1 MDKIKSILLKYNS
14 AGPRYTSYP
23 PANFFTE
30 SVNKDS
36 YIESLIKSNSEGDGK
51 ISLYFHIPFC
61 SQLCYFC
68 GCTTQKMRSDD
79 FVSKYIDAVVKELQS
94 VSEFVNSNRKVT
106 QIHFGGGTPNA
117 IDFLH
122 LKKIVEKARELFV
135 FANDAE
141 IAIECNPAYLDEKRV
156 EQLIE
161 IGFNRF
167 SIGIQDFNNDVLK
180 AVNREPSLLNVEEL
194 VNIIR
199 KDGRASVNLDFI
211 YGLPLQT
218 VESFLENIK
227 RAIRIK
233 PDRLV
238 TFSYA
243 HVPWV
248 KKAQQ
253 VLEETGLPS
262 SDMKIEMLTKG
273 YELLLD
279 KGYNSIGMDHYA
291 LPTDDLCLAKEERS
305 LHRNFQ
311 GYCTKK
317 TTGQVLAFG
326 ASGISQLHRAYIQN
340 IKNVSKYIDS
350 VMETGFAIERG
361 YLLNDNEIIIREC
374 INTLMCNKYLS
385 LREKASELNVS
396 VSELKEITNFS
407 TDNFSEFINDGL
419 VKISDD
425 CIEVSE
431 NGAFVIRN
439 IAMLID
445 PMLRAGD
452 NMYSKTI

>member
-30 SVNKDS
+30 SVNNDN
-36 YIESLIKSNSEGDGK
+36 YIESLIKSNNEGDSK
-51 ISLYFHIPFC
+51 LSLYFHIPFC
-61 SQLCYFC
+61 SQLCFFC

-79 FVSKYIDAVVKELQS
+79 FVSKYIDAIIKELQS

-117 IDFLH
+117 IDFSH
-122 LKKIVEKARELFV
+122 LRKIVEKAKELFV
-135 FANDAE
+135 FASDAE
-141 IAIECNPAYLDEKRV
+141 IAIECNPAYLDEERV

-167 SIGIQDFNNDVLK
+167 SLGIQDFNENVLK

-227 RAIRIK
+227 RSIIIK

-273 YELLLD
+273 YQLLLEN
-279 KGYNSIGMDHYA
+279 GYKSIGMDHYA
-291 LPTDDLCLAKEERS
+291 LPTDDLCLAKEQRS

-311 GYCTKK
+311 GYCTKRS
-317 TTGQVLAFG
+317 TGQVLAFG

-340 IKNVSKYIDS
+340 IKNVTKYIDS
-350 VMETGFAIERG
+350 VKETGFAIERG
-361 YLLNDNEIIIREC
+361 YLLADNEIIIREC

-385 LREKASELNVS
+385 LQEKASELNVS
-396 VSELKEITNFS
+396 VSELKEIINFS
-407 TDNFSEFINDGL
+407 ADSFSEFINDGL
-419 VKISDD
+419 VKIEDD

-439 IAMLID
+439 MAMLID
-445 PMLRAGD
+445 PMLKTGD